1 MPNKIVCLI
10 QLYTFHLVQN
20 TSLLGHF
27 VFNLSIH
34 SFRDNTAYI
43 GSLMITY
50 SVQMLFLCL
59 GLIRLLKIIQNA
71 DLPKISVKKN
81 RNQAERN
88 LSALVSPREKDFKY
102 NISLFILNINF
113 AQL

>member
-10 QLYTFHLVQN
+10 QLYTFRLVQN
-20 TSLLGHF
+20 TSELGHF

-50 SVQMLFLCL
+50 SVQLLFLCL
-59 GLIRLLKIIQNA
+59 GFIWPSKNILNA
-71 DLPKISVKKN
+71 DLPKISVKKTE
-81 RNQAERN
+81 AKLN
-88 LSALVSPREKDFKY
+88 L
-102 NISLFILNINF
+102 I
-113 AQL
+113 

>member
-1 MPNKIVCLI
+1 M
-10 QLYTFHLVQN
+10 
-20 TSLLGHF
+20 
-27 VFNLSIH
+27 
-34 SFRDNTAYI
+34 
-43 GSLMITY
+43 
-50 SVQMLFLCL
+50 
-59 GLIRLLKIIQNA
+59 KIIQNA